1 MKVLIT
7 DDSSLARKLLLKA
20 LPESLTDEVSQ
31 AANGEEAL
39 AAYEAGQA
47 ELMFL
52 DLTMPVMDGFE
63 SARAIRA
70 SEKGRR
76 RTTIIAVTAGAMEGD
91 KAECLA
97 AGMDDVLAKPFSKND
112 LIDMMQLWVGRKL

>member
-52 DLTMPVMDGFE
+52 DLTMPVMDGFQTLE
-63 SARAIRA
+63 HLHKIEANVIVIVVSADIQPQARELVMALGAAAFIKKPIS
-70 SEKGRR
+70 SE
-76 RTTIIAVTAGAMEGD
+76 AM
-91 KAECLA
+91 LA
-97 AGMDDVLAKPFSKND
+97 TLHEVGVL
-112 LIDMMQLWVGRKL
+112 

>member
-52 DLTMPVMDGFE
+52 DLTMPVMDGFQTLE
-63 SARAIRA
+63 HLHKIEANVIVIVIVVSADIQPQARELVMALGAAAFIKKPIS
-70 SEKGRR
+70 SE
-76 RTTIIAVTAGAMEGD
+76 AM
-91 KAECLA
+91 LA
-97 AGMDDVLAKPFSKND
+97 TLHEIGVL
-112 LIDMMQLWVGRKL
+112 

>member
-52 DLTMPVMDGFE
+52 DLTMPVMDGFQTLE
-63 SARAIRA
+63 HLHKIEANVIVVSADIQPQARELVMALGAAAFIKKPIS
-70 SEKGRR
+70 SE
-76 RTTIIAVTAGAMEGD
+76 A
-91 KAECLA
+91 
-97 AGMDDVLAKPFSKND
+97 VLAT
-112 LIDMMQLWVGRKL
+112 LHEIGVL

>member
-52 DLTMPVMDGFE
+52 DLTMPVMDGFQTLE
-63 SARAIRA
+63 HLHKIEANVIVVSADIQPQARELVMALGAAAFIKKPIS
-70 SEKGRR
+70 SE
-76 RTTIIAVTAGAMEGD
+76 AM
-91 KAECLA
+91 LA
-97 AGMDDVLAKPFSKND
+97 TLHEIGVL
-112 LIDMMQLWVGRKL
+112 